1 VKRLSFGKS
10 ERIKDKKHFEKIYES
25 GKVFFSSDKKVK
37 AVYLFID
44 DSDVNYPMVAVAVS
58 KKAGNAFW
66 RNRVKRLLREAYRLN
81 KLPISAFCV
90 EERKQLYIILSPFR
104 VNQKENKTIK
114 LFELLPGVQEILGT
128 LLKSDEK

>member
-10 ERIKDKKHFEKIYES
+10 ERIKEKKHFKKIYES
-25 GKVFFSSDKKVK
+25 GKVYFSKDKKVK
-37 AVYLFID
+37 AVYLFVDDID
-44 DSDVNYPMVAVAVS
+44 VKYPLVAVAVS

-90 EERKQLYIILSPFR
+90 EKKKQAYIILSPFHI
-104 VNQKENKTIK
+104 NQKENKTIK
-114 LFELLPGVQEILGT
+114 LFELLPGVQEIVSA
-128 LLKSDEK
+128 LLRSDEK